1 MYATGVPLPPL
12 TSRPLPQAISSFQNS
27 ILSPFTGKDSG
38 VSKAAPRPKVSAK
51 PPVAPTPPSP
61 PAQKKSPIAKVSVS
75 EEPADPVTGVFSN
88 LFSGK
93 SGESKESTPK
103 KAVKPAAPKR
113 AVKPAA
119 QKKVVKPAASKKA
132 VKPAAPKKAVK
143 PAAPKEDVVANQKAA
158 LRAADEKRKKLA
170 VQNKAEAE
178 EKRILAA
185 QAAKAAFEDRK
196 ATAQAKKRAAEEKKA
211 AAIAANELKFKEM
224 EEKRATALAAK
235 GAKQTIAKA
244 KKGATIS
251 LGFFNFGSDS
261 DDESTPDAK
270 SPKDSATAPR
280 GVPTLTKWY
289 QNNDGSITGLI
300 SGSNGFAQGESITTS
315 PVPTNPSKESVVST
329 VSGSKYFLDGKPSS
343 APWFNL
349 FGGAKKTEPSTQNK
363 VSSANAAA
371 TAAGKRKQA
380 AEDKKAAVEAKKAEV
395 EAAKRARQELAEKR
409 KAELVSSANAAATA
423 AGKRKQAAEEK
434 KAAVEAKKAEVE
446 AAKRA
451 RQELAEKKKAEL
463 EAKKAEAK
471 QQKEALV
478 AAQREKAIAAKQ
490 QKKAPS
496 PPAKKKVDPKA
507 AGLLAKKK
515 GGTISLKPLAKP
527 SPGFVGK
534 KTGSK
539 GAKPPPGVPVINKF
553 KANRDGSIS
562 GLIYGSKSFN
572 EGERVTTSKLA
583 PNQKVEGGNVV
594 TTVSGSKYF
603 LK

>member
-51 PPVAPTPPSP
+51 PPVAPKPPSP

-75 EEPADPVTGVFSN
+75 EEPADPVTDVFSN

-196 ATAQAKKRAAEEKKA
+196 ATAQAKKRAAEEKRA

-363 VSSANAAA
+363 
-371 TAAGKRKQA
+371 
-380 AEDKKAAVEAKKAEV
+380 
-395 EAAKRARQELAEKR
+395 
-409 KAELVSSANAAATA
+409 VSSANAAATA